1 MVREGIVGV
10 KTLAIGDG
18 ANDVAM
24 IQAAHVGIGISGQ
37 EGMQAVNASDYAIAQ
52 FKYLRRL
59 LLLHG
64 RWNYRRISRLVCYTF
79 YKNIV
84 MAIVQFW
91 FAFQTG
97 YSGQKY
103 YFEGGIQLFNIAYTG
118 FPIMFLGIFDKD
130 VDEGMLLRYP
140 QLYNNGIRDAFFNT
154 SVFMSWIIGGTL
166 ESLCIS
172 ILPLYM
178 LENNS
183 EAEGQGT
190 DMWMYGMTR

>member
-1 MVREGIVGV
+1 VREAGGDANAVKPRALIIDGPALILAMGGDLEQYLLRFSQCCKAVVACRVSPDQKRQIVTMVKDGVIGV

-64 RWNYRRISRLVCYTF
+64 RWNYRRMSRLVCYTF

-84 MAIVQFW
+84 MAIAQFW
-91 FAFQTG
+91 YAFQTG
-97 YSGQKY
+97 FSGQKF
-103 YFEGGIQLFNIAYTG
+103 YFEGGIQ
-118 FPIMFLGIFDKD
+118 
-130 VDEGMLLRYP
+130 VR
-140 QLYNNGIRDAFFNT
+140 
-154 SVFMSWIIGGTL
+154 GG
-166 ESLCIS
+166 
-172 ILPLYM
+172 
-178 LENNS
+178 
-183 EAEGQGT
+183 G
-190 DMWMYGMTR
+190 